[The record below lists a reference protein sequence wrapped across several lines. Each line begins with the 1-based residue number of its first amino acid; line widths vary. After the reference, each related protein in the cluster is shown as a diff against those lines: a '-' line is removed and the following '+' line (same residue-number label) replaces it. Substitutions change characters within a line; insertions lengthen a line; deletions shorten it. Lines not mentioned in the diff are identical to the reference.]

1 MVYYTLTLGIPAS
14 IIAGIIWATRERQ
27 RTRDPRAPLMRRAQR
42 LVLVGG
48 ALAILAVVAMS
59 PRIAIVAGT
68 RIQYTTGVSRFAPV
82 VDLATVGAYVAA
94 ITLATVLFWFAL
106 SSLPPGRGKDA
117 LEGRLDALERDFAK
131 RCTVLR
137 DDISALEVHLTEPEK
152 TDVR

>member
-1 MVYYTLTLGIPAS
+1 MVFYTLALGIPAS
-14 IIAGIIWATRERQ
+14 LIAGIIWATRQGR
-27 RTRDPRAPLMRRAQR
+27 RLRDPRTSLMRRAQR

-48 ALAILAVVAMS
+48 ALAILAVVDMS

-68 RIQYTTGVSRFAPV
+68 RIPYTTGESQFAPV
-82 VDLATVGAYVAA
+82 VDLATVGAYVVA

-106 SSLPPGRGKDA
+106 SSLQPGRGKDV

-152 TDVR
+152 AEVR